1 MKERLQKKIKRN
13 FTSDEW
19 NYYIGQNVP
28 YEQFIHKGKE
38 GNR

>member
-13 FTSDEW
+13 FTTDEW

-28 YEQFIHKGKE
+28 YEPFIKGKE
-38 GNR
+38 AKQ